1 MKLILHQDD
10 DEEDE
15 VEVHDEDDE
24 EEFKRQKDDRDP
36 EVDADFDRE
45 LAKLMSD
52 SMDSRK
58 FERKALFDVPL
69 PMRRTQRDVVPF
81 EEPTEAPV
89 APPSVVKFSLLTK
102 RGNRQQV
109 VLLFLLENNL
119 LTLKLDQRYRLA
131 SRLCLCGCNATSARG

>member
-1 MKLILHQDD
+1 VL
-10 DEEDE
+10 
-15 VEVHDEDDE
+15 DEDDD

-58 FERKALFDVPL
+58 LERKNLFDVPL
-69 PMRRTQRDVVPF
+69 PMRRTQREVAPF
-81 EEPTEAPV
+81 EDTTETPIAT
-89 APPSVVKFSLLTK
+89 PSVVKFSLLTK

-109 VLLFLLENNL
+109 VLCCLYYRMNIDFLFRRRISIC
-119 LTLKLDQRYRLA
+119 QRIL
-131 SRLCLCGCNATSARG
+131 SSL

>member
-1 MKLILHQDD
+1 MVEEDD
-10 DEEDE
+10 D
-15 VEVHDEDDE
+15 

-58 FERKALFDVPL
+58 FERKNLFDVPL
-69 PMRRTQRDVVPF
+69 PMRRTQREAAPF
-81 EEPTEAPV
+81 EETPDTPV
-89 APPSVVKFSLLTK
+89 AAPSVVKFSLLTK

-109 VLLFLLENNL
+109 VLLFVLQNDL
-119 LTLKLDQRYRLA
+119 LTCYVDKRHRFA
-131 SRLCLCGCNATSARG
+131 SGFSLRGCHAAPARG